1 MMMNCFNEQ
10 INDDDDGDDD
20 DDDDNSGLLVPT
32 RRALSNVCST
42 SAELLRTDKYETE
55 KKALETARDLKTSM
69 SLTSRHRRLNSNKYS
84 SAVAKRPRVVSCLSV
99 VSFNS
104 TVTVSSKDIKYLHL
118 YQMAVGMNGADND

>member
-104 TVTVSSKDIKYLHL
+104 TLHGRKIRIKK
-118 YQMAVGMNGADND
+118 